1 MWNSYY
7 VKTRVIPTSEKSWN
21 YINFKIQ
28 KFPVEQLRECPGIM
42 NIGRP
47 ASEITYRKATKYRV
61 SIKSFPD
68 YKHLLQANY
77 CTWNTNFFFSKW
89 NSRSFFYN
97 TLVFVQNLNYCTLRH
112 TKRVSG
118 TTRWFIRTA
127 LKGFTHSI
135 SSLITHTGPATSV
148 KFTNTASL
156 YKLWIPCF
164 DAFNIWRRSS
174 VLISEFTLHR
184 DRRFCFV
191 IPQNTLGF
199 LLYWRHFDISTLC
212 NCNITIRSFLI
223 INVCNQGKTLCSPC
237 RNRPKQEGDFENN

>member
-1 MWNSYY
+1 MWNRLVVICKGTKTEIECFKGMWNSYY

-97 TLVFVQNLNYCTLRH
+97 TLVFVQNLNYCT
-112 TKRVSG
+112 
-118 TTRWFIRTA
+118 WN
-127 LKGFTHSI
+127 
-135 SSLITHTGPATSV
+135 
-148 KFTNTASL
+148 TNFFFS
-156 YKLWIPCF
+156 KW
-164 DAFNIWRRSS
+164 NSRS
-174 VLISEFTLHR
+174 F
-184 DRRFCFV
+184 FY
-191 IPQNTLGF
+191 NTLVF
-199 LLYWRHFDISTLC
+199 VQNLNYCTWNTNFFFKMELKKFFFTTH
-212 NCNITIRSFLI
+212 
-223 INVCNQGKTLCSPC
+223 
-237 RNRPKQEGDFENN
+237 